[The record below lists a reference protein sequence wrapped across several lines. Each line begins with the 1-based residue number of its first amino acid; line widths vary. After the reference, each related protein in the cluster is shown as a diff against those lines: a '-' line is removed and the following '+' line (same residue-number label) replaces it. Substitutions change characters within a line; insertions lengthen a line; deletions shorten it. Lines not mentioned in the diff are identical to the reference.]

1 MTSSAAPAQVQP
13 QTQGQLGGGSL
24 LEVTALFKEMREE
37 WRAEMKAEQEEKKRE
52 RLELEAKLAPQEA

>member
-13 QTQGQLGGGSL
+13 PPQSQMGGGSL

-37 WRAEMKAEQEEKKRE
+37 WRAEMKAEQEEKKLE

>member
-1 MTSSAAPAQVQP
+1 MTSSAAPAQP
-13 QTQGQLGGGSL
+13 QTQGQMGGGSL

-37 WRAEMKAEQEEKKRE
+37 WRAEMKAEQEEKKLE

>member
-13 QTQGQLGGGSL
+13 QTQDQMCGGSL

-37 WRAEMKAEQEEKKRE
+37 WRAEMKAEQEEKKLE